1 MPSIYALPPIAGTF
15 ASFLGKRLKN
25 PRLRYKLSLK
35 AREGGQPEVKR
46 ERKRRKRSN
55 SGQRQI
61 RGAMLGITFVV
72 CSLMV
77 ALLVQG
83 RALDQRL
90 AAKRQQSADLDA
102 QISQEEDRTQEI
114 TDLQEYMQSDEYL
127 EQVAKDKLGRVRD
140 GEIIFKESD

>member
-1 MPSIYALPPIAGTF
+1 M
-15 ASFLGKRLKN
+15 KKE
-25 PRLRYKLSLK
+25 K
-35 AREGGQPEVKR
+35 
-46 ERKRRKRSN
+46 KRRKRSN

-90 AAKRQQSADLDA
+90 AAKRQQSTDLDA

-127 EQVAKDKLGRVRD
+127 EKVAKDKLGLVRD
-140 GEIIFKESD
+140 GEIIFKETE